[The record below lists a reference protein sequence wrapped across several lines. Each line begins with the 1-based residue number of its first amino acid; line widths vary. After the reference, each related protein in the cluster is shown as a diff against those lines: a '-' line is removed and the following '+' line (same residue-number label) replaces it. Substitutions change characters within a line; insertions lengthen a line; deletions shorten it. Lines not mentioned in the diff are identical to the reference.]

1 MPRGRILE
9 LKNNYG
15 IIDTDAYK
23 VEHEW
28 IPFRIEKSMLEEN
41 EGKQYNKYTDEFK
54 QQLVDLYRAGKRRC
68 DICREYD
75 IKSKSGSKR
84 QGY

>member
-28 IPFRIEKSMLEEN
+28 IPFRIEKSMLEEK
-41 EGKQYNKYTDEFK
+41 ELHHVVDGLYGELHYVDV
-54 QQLVDLYRAGKRRC
+54 LHLVVASHVVDLDR
-68 DICREYD
+68 
-75 IKSKSGSKR
+75 KSTRLNSSHT
-84 QGY
+84 

>member
-1 MPRGRILE
+1 MIHSVFLFVIGGVLKAEYHVERSGNSMPRGRILE

-28 IPFRIEKSMLEEN
+28 IPFRIEKSMLE
-41 EGKQYNKYTDEFK
+41 
-54 QQLVDLYRAGKRRC
+54 GKRK
-68 DICREYD
+68 ET
-75 IKSKSGSKR
+75 
-84 QGY
+84 

>member
-1 MPRGRILE
+1 MPRGSILE

-28 IPFRIEKSMLEEN
+28 IPFRIEKSMLEEK
-41 EGKQYNKYTDEFK
+41 EGKQY
-54 QQLVDLYRAGKRRC
+54 
-68 DICREYD
+68 I
-75 IKSKSGSKR
+75 
-84 QGY
+84 